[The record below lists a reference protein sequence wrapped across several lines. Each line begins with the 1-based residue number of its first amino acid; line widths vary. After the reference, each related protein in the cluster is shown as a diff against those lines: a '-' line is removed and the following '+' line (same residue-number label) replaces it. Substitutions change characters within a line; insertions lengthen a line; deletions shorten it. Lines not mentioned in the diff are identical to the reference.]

1 MFKKIKQKLIKTHII
16 KMKLTIK
23 KKTEIQ
29 FNGEIL
35 NNNWYIPYE
44 SIVNKEF
51 IERYENIKK
60 MYEEL
65 KNEINWNNIIY
76 SIKLKF
82 KPVIGKSYYLYID
95 EDDKYFLSL
104 ISPKEW
110 KRNFVGEFKFD
121 HNGKWINIQTYS

>member
-1 MFKKIKQKLIKTHII
+1 
-16 KMKLTIK
+16 MKLTIK